1 VGAAAN
7 AALVAAVLE
16 QVETA
21 PGRTLEL
28 YAGSGN
34 FTRHLVGRADVVASD
49 GDRAALER
57 GRARVPEARWLE
69 APRPATIGEVQTVL
83 VDPPREGLDP
93 PNLDLARRARQR
105 LVYVSCDPQT
115 LGRDA
120 QRLRAAGL
128 RLERAVALDLMP
140 QTYHVEVVASFVPE
154 G

>member
-1 VGAAAN
+1 
-7 AALVAAVLE
+7 VAAVLE
-16 QVETA
+16 QVGSA

-34 FTRHLVGRADVVASD
+34 FTRHLVGRAEVLASD
-49 GDRAALER
+49 SDRAALGR
-57 GRARVPEARWLE
+57 GREQVPTARWLE
-69 APRPATIGEVQTVL
+69 APRPRDVGAVETVL

-93 PNLDLARRARQR
+93 ANLGLAKLALRR

-120 QRLRAAGL
+120 QRLKAAGL

-140 QTYHVEVVASFVPE
+140 QTYHVEVVASFGRE
-154 G
+154 